1 VVLEVDPHLST
12 LLDFR
17 YRREFR
23 AARGQHGGGSGKT
36 GRSAEDLVVRVPPG
50 TEVRDTGAGAVLGDL
65 IAPGQ
70 RLVVAKGGR
79 GGRGNEAFATA
90 KLRAPQTAEDGLP
103 GEERELVL
111 TLKLLADVGLV
122 GLPNAGKS
130 TLLASMS
137 AARPKV
143 ADYPFTTL
151 VPHLGIVKAGEY
163 ASFVMADIP
172 GLIEGASEGKG
183 LGHRFL
189 RHVERTRIL
198 LFLVECTDPEPDRTV
213 RVLEQELENHAP
225 HLLEK
230 PRLVALSKVDLL
242 APEEDPPGLSRFS
255 SRPFMISAHSRRG
268 LPELITML
276 HRTVQDALDEE
287 ASISLPPSGE
297 AGVESE

>member
-1 VVLEVDPHLST
+1 VLEVDPHLTT

-23 AARGQHGGGSGKT
+23 ADRGQHGGGSGKT
-36 GRSAEDLVVRVPPG
+36 GRSAGPLVIRVPSG
-50 TEVRDTGAGAVLGDL
+50 TEVRDAASGAVVGDL
-65 IAPGQ
+65 TAPGQ
-70 RLVVAKGGR
+70 RLVAAAGGR
-79 GGRGNEAFATA
+79 GGRGNQAFATPTQ
-90 KLRAPQTAEDGLP
+90 RAPQTAEDGRP

-130 TLLASMS
+130 TLLAAVS

-151 VPHLGIVKAGEY
+151 VPHLGIVEAGPY

-172 GLIEGASEGKG
+172 GLIEGASGGKG

-189 RHVERTRIL
+189 RHVERTRVL
-198 LFLVECTDPEPDRTV
+198 LFLIECTDPEPDRTLGI
-213 RVLEQELENHAP
+213 LEQELAAHEPDLAD
-225 HLLEK
+225 K
-230 PRLVALSKVDLL
+230 PRLVALSKADLL
-242 APEEDPPGLSRFS
+242 GPEEDPPGLSRFS

-268 LPELITML
+268 LSELITTL
-276 HRTVQDALDEE
+276 HRIVQDAIDEE
-287 ASISLPPSGE
+287 TRASLSPPGE
-297 AGVESE
+297 AEVETD